1 MSRSPGDDSA
11 ERLADTLSRYLRS
24 SGISA
29 RLKQQSV
36 LNDWAELLGPQIAA
50 VTRPIS
56 VGADSTLLA
65 EATSHAWMSELM
77 MMEQD
82 LLASLNR
89 VTSDRPILRIRWILR
104 R

>member
-1 MSRSPGDDSA
+1 MSRPGGDDSA
-11 ERLADTLSRYLRS
+11 ERLADTLARYLRS

-36 LNDWAELLGPQIAA
+36 LNDWSELLGPQIAE

-56 VGADSTLLA
+56 VSADGTLLA
-65 EATSHAWMSELM
+65 EATSHAWVVELG

-89 VTSDRPILRIRWILR
+89 VTGDRPIQRIRWILR